1 MEVGIRELKAHLS
14 KYIERAANGEPIVV
28 TDRGRQRA
36 RLIPIERDSD
46 DVAPGLRRLISE
58 GKMRDPG
65 PPRNLPRPRVRLPDG
80 VTTED
85 IMRDTRGR
93 F

>member
-14 KYIERAANGEPIVV
+14 KYIERAASGEPVIV
-28 TDRGRQRA
+28 TDRGRQRVC
-36 RLIPIERDSD
+36 LVPIESEAGE
-46 DVAPGLRRLISE
+46 VAPGLQRLISE

-65 PPRNLPRPRVRLPDG
+65 PPRNLPRPRVSLPEG

-85 IMRDTRGR
+85 IVRDVRGR